1 MDYSM
6 RELLSA
12 LADYIRKKRLTSLV
26 SIELFAD
33 GTGSVTD
40 SDAKV
45 LFQFA
50 DPTELIEGLTV
61 GRIDWD
67 DGR

>member
-1 MDYSM
+1 MDYTI
-6 RELLSA
+6 RELLSQ
-12 LADYIRKKRLTSLV
+12 LADYTRKKKLGLLV

-40 SDAKV
+40 SDTKV

-50 DPTELIEGLTV
+50 DPFELIEALTV
-61 GRIDWD
+61 GRVDWSD
-67 DGR
+67 E